1 MQRRSYFAAAAAL
14 LSLVAVCRIVWS
26 YRERAQGFDEPCHIS
41 SALEFLDKGTY
52 TLDPVHPPLARI
64 AIGLPLYFAGERY
77 PEFATGDPA
86 NLNYNDVGNRILS
99 GGGHYARTLTLSRLG
114 ILPFFLIAA
123 ALVFLWARRLFGDL
137 AALIAVAVFT
147 TLPTVLAFSGLA
159 YTDMP
164 AACTQFA
171 ALFGFAYWLE
181 TKTLRA
187 AVLLGIAVGLALL
200 SKLTSLV
207 FLPAAAVA
215 ILLCRWF
222 FAARIRQTQERVAT
236 HWTRQS
242 AVAVIVATLVV
253 WGGYRF
259 SVGHIREGMQLS
271 ADSMPSFQHF
281 PSPVSS
287 LARLAV
293 LHDPMLPAPALLRG
307 VATAWVL
314 NQSAP
319 QSYLLGNVKSG
330 GWWYFFLVGLAVK
343 TPLPAIALSLVGL
356 VSLLA
361 LARSLQWRTLIPAV
375 AMVAVFAVTTAVKY
389 NVGVRHVLVL
399 FPLLA
404 VIAGGGAA
412 CLANLQE
419 KSRVL
424 GRVALAGLLLWLGA
438 ASLLASGD
446 YIAYFNEIAGHD
458 PSKVLVMGCDLDCGQ
473 DMLKMMREFRS
484 RHIEHPS
491 VAVWSSADPL
501 QIGLPAFDTL
511 QPFRPVTGWI
521 AISARAR
528 LLGDVFHE
536 TYPPGAFA
544 WLDQY
549 EPVEQIGK
557 TIRLYYIPE
566 VKSAALSPAR
576 KTVRA
581 EDR

>member
-1 MQRRSYFAAAAAL
+1 LQRRGYFAAAAAL
-14 LSLVAVCRIVWS
+14 LSLVAVCRIVLS

-41 SALEFLDKGTY
+41 SALEFVDKGTY

-64 AIGLPLYFAGERY
+64 AIGLPLYLAGEHY
-77 PEFATGDPA
+77 PEFTTGDPA
-86 NLNYNDVGNRILS
+86 SLNYNDVGNRILS
-99 GGGHYARTLTLSRLG
+99 GSGHYARNLTLARLG

-123 ALVFLWARRLFGDL
+123 LLVFLWTRRLFGDF

-171 ALFGFAYWLE
+171 ALFAFTFWLE
-181 TKTLRA
+181 KKTLRSA
-187 AVLLGIAVGLALL
+187 LWLGITVGLALL
-200 SKLTSLV
+200 SKLTTLI
-207 FLPAAAVA
+207 FLPAAIVA
-215 ILLCRWF
+215 ILECRWLF
-222 FAARIRQTQERVAT
+222 EARARQGQDNVAARWMSQGVI
-236 HWTRQS
+236 
-242 AVAVIVATLVV
+242 AVIVACLVV

-259 SVGHIREGMQLS
+259 SVDHIRKGMQLS

-281 PSPVSS
+281 PSPLRSV
-287 LARLAV
+287 ARAAV
-293 LHDPMLPAPALLRG
+293 LHDPVLPAPALLQG

-343 TPLPAIALSLVGL
+343 TPLPAIALFLLGWVSLVKF
-356 VSLLA
+356 A
-361 LARSLQWRTLIPAV
+361 CRLQWKALIPAV
-375 AMVAVFAVTTAVKY
+375 AMVAVFAVTASVKY

-399 FPLLA
+399 LPLLA
-404 VIAGGGAA
+404 VIAGAGAA
-412 CLANLQE
+412 YLIALQG

-424 GRVALAGLLLWLGA
+424 GHAALAGLLLWLGA

-473 DMLKMMREFRS
+473 DLLRLAQEFRS
-484 RHIEHPS
+484 RHIDHPI

-501 QIGLPAFDTL
+501 QMGLPAFDTL
-511 QPFRPVTGWI
+511 QPFRPVTGWV
-521 AISARAR
+521 AISMRSLR
-528 LLGDVFHE
+528 LGDVFHE

-557 TIRLYYIPE
+557 TIRLYHIPE
-566 VKSAALSPAR
+566 LKSAALNPDR

-581 EDR
+581 QD

>member
-1 MQRRSYFAAAAAL
+1 MQRRGYFAAAAAL
-14 LSLVAVCRIVWS
+14 LSLVAVCRIVLS

-41 SALEFLDKGTY
+41 AALEFLDRGTY

-64 AIGLPLYFAGERY
+64 AIGVPLYLAGERY
-77 PEFATGDPA
+77 PEFAIGDQA
-86 NLNYNDVGNRILS
+86 SLNYNEVGNRILS
-99 GGGHYARTLTLSRLG
+99 DGGHYARNLVLGRVG
-114 ILPFFLIAA
+114 ILPFFLIAS
-123 ALVFLWARRLFGDL
+123 ALVFLWTRRLFGDL

-147 TLPTVLAFSGLA
+147 TLPSVLAFSGLA

-187 AVLLGIAVGLALL
+187 AMLLGIAVGLALL
-200 SKLTSLV
+200 SKLTSLI
-207 FLPAAAVA
+207 FLPAAIVA
-215 ILLCRWF
+215 ILLCQWF
-222 FAARIRQTQERVAT
+222 FGARAREIQENGR
-236 HWTRQS
+236 TRWISQC
-242 AVAVIVATLVV
+242 AVAVVVATLVV

-259 SVGHIREGMQLS
+259 SVDHIREGMQLS

-281 PSPVSS
+281 PSPVGS
-287 LARLAV
+287 LARFAV

-319 QSYLLGNVKSG
+319 QSYLLGSVKSG
-330 GWWYFFLVGLAVK
+330 GWWYFFVVGLAVK
-343 TPLPAIALSLVGL
+343 TPLPAIALFLLGA
-356 VSLLA
+356 VSLLTFT
-361 LARSLQWRTLIPAV
+361 RGLQWRALIPAV
-375 AMVAVFAVTTAVKY
+375 AMLAVFAVTTTVKY
-389 NVGVRHVLVL
+389 DVGVRHVLVL

-404 VIAGGGAA
+404 VMAGAGAA
-412 CLANLQE
+412 YLITLKGN
-419 KSRVL
+419 SRVF
-424 GRVALAGLLLWLGA
+424 GRVALAVLLLWLGA
-438 ASLLASGD
+438 ASLRASGD

-473 DMLKMMREFRS
+473 DLLRLAQEFRS
-484 RHIEHPS
+484 RHIDHPS
-491 VAVWSSADPL
+491 VAVWSSADLL
-501 QIGLPAFDTL
+501 QMGLPGFDTL
-511 QPFRPVTGWI
+511 RPFRPVTGWV
-521 AISARAR
+521 AISARSQ

-549 EPVEQIGK
+549 EPVEQVGK

-566 VKSAALSPAR
+566 VKSAALKPDR
-576 KTVRA
+576 KSVRA
-581 EDR
+581 ED